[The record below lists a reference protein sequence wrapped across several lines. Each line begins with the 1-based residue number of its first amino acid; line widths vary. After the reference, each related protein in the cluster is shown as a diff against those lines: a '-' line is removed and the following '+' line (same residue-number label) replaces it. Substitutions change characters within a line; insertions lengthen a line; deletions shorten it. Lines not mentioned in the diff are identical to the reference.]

1 MEQLDIGSPR
11 VCTELRITPPDIF
24 RHQNTNWDGI
34 QVDTVQLLRR
44 EPFQS
49 EFKGTS
55 HLLIMVEHAER
66 DDGETVIEG
75 LPRSSRREFHR
86 QLIFVPA
93 GVRFFGWQKPR
104 TLEITYFYIDPR
116 SPLLNPEP
124 RFAETDFKPRLFFFD
139 RDLWDTLQ
147 RLKAEAMNPAGASR
161 QYVEALSI
169 VLAHDL
175 LRLNDGDPAAAQ
187 RSRGGLAA
195 WQQKKVTRYIE
206 EHVAEDISLS
216 ELAQLANLSSYHF
229 SRAFKESVG
238 VPPHRYL
245 ASRRIEKAKNLLAD
259 HELSV
264 TKIGLALGYSE
275 TSSFTTSFRKHA
287 GITPTAYRRGL
298 E

>member
-1 MEQLDIGSPR
+1 
-11 VCTELRITPPDIF
+11 
-24 RHQNTNWDGI
+24 
-34 QVDTVQLLRR
+34 
-44 EPFQS
+44 
-49 EFKGTS
+49 
-55 HLLIMVEHAER
+55 
-66 DDGETVIEG
+66 

-86 QLIFVPA
+86 QLVFVPA

-175 LRLNDGDPAAAQ
+175 LRLNDGDAAAAQ
-187 RSRGGLAA
+187 HSRGGLAA